1 MRDTK
6 IKIGETIKKRRELL
20 GLLQSQ
26 LATISGI
33 GLRTLQMVEGG
44 KGNPSLDILL
54 QIADTLGL
62 TLQLVLKD
70 VGKKEEVSL

>member
-6 IKIGETIKKRRELL
+6 IKIGETIRERRELL
-20 GLLQSQ
+20 GLLQPQ
-26 LATISGI
+26 LATISGV

-54 QIADTLGL
+54 QITEPLGL
-62 TLQLVLKD
+62 NLQLVLKD
-70 VGKKEEVSL
+70 MGKKNEEFL